1 MNMEISSSGSRSSSL
16 WSVLAII
23 LAAAGLAVGGMGLSA
38 ANKANK
44 ALESVQLESKQ
55 AAVDAG
61 QKAESDLRSFSQQVS
76 RAFQT
81 LDQRVA
87 TLTQATDQIQS
98 RLSPPKP
105 AVEDKKSTGAGATA
119 EATSGPGRVHEIAK
133 GDLLGTIAKKYGV
146 KVADIQKANPNL
158 NPNNLKVG
166 QKIKIP

>member
-1 MNMEISSSGSRSSSL
+1 MNMEISSGSRSSSL
-16 WSVLAII
+16 WSVLAIV

-81 LDQRVA
+81 VDQRL
-87 TLTQATDQIQS
+87 TSLTQATEQLQS
-98 RLSPPKP
+98 RSAP
-105 AVEDKKSTGAGATA
+105 ARAPAPEAAAAGSSSAT
-119 EATSGPGRVHEIAK
+119 ETPSGRVHEIAK
-133 GDLLGTIAKKYGV
+133 GEYLGTIAKKYGV
-146 KVADIQKANPNL
+146 KVADIQKVNPNL
-158 NPNNLKVG
+158 NPNNLKIG

>member
-1 MNMEISSSGSRSSSL
+1 MNMEISSGGSRSSSL
-16 WSVLAII
+16 WSFLAII

-55 AAVDAG
+55 AAVEAG
-61 QKAESDLRSFSQQVS
+61 QKAENDLRSFSQQVS

-81 LDQRVA
+81 VDQRISTIA
-87 TLTQATDQIQS
+87 QTTDQIQS
-98 RLSPPKP
+98 RLSPAKP
-105 AVEDKKSTGAGATA
+105 AAA
-119 EATSGPGRVHEIAK
+119 EAAAASSSSATETPSGRVHEIAK
-133 GDLLGTIAKKYGV
+133 GELLGTIAKKYGV

-158 NPNNLKVG
+158 NPNNLKIG